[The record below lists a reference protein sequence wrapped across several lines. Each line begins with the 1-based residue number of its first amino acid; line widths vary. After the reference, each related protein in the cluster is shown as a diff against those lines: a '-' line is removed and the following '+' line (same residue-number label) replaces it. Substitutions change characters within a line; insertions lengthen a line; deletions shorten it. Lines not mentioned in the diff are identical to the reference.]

1 MISNANKKYGGKTKV
16 IIVILFNYQII
27 TSISKQQ
34 LSWLA
39 GLPPK
44 ALVAGSITDMALRCS
59 FLGFPKKEALWAA
72 AGSGELGTRQ
82 QGDACGALATRSRG
96 LVSRRAAAG

>member
-59 FLGFPKKEALWAA
+59 FFGISEEGSLVGRCRKRGARLSA
-72 AGSGELGTRQ
+72 AG
-82 QGDACGALATRSRG
+82 
-96 LVSRRAAAG
+96 RRLWSLSHAKP